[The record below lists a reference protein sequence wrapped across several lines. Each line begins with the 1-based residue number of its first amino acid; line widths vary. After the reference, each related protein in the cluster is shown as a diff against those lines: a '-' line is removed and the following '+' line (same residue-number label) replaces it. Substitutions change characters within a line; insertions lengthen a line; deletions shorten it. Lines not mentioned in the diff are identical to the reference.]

1 MEQNVRIVILD
12 VFYVDQVVP
21 PYVQNVNQV
30 IIKMGIHVK
39 HVYILVKNVI
49 QQLNVQ
55 NVDMIMEKEYLPL
68 LVLVKE
74 IYSLIMVVNV

>member
-21 PYVQNVNQV
+21 LYVQNVNQV